1 MSGSSEP
8 EGKRPPDLS
17 WDASVSL
24 LSRLFPLKDVS
35 STGFKQLPCYDDR
48 LYYFEGQLDD
58 ELVRKPFALKI
69 SNGNFG
75 QAMVSGQ
82 NAVMLHLKAKGIQ
95 CCEPIMTKRGR
106 YLEILS
112 EADLLQGN
120 GRDDVTYVVRVLR
133 YVPGELMD
141 EVNKCYLTPELSY
154 SVGGFVGR
162 IDLALQV
169 RAPYSP
175 LPAYVS
181 CSIKCL

>member
-1 MSGSSEP
+1 
-8 EGKRPPDLS
+8 
-17 WDASVSL
+17 
-24 LSRLFPLKDVS
+24 
-35 STGFKQLPCYDDR
+35 
-48 LYYFEGQLDD
+48 
-58 ELVRKPFALKI
+58 
-69 SNGNFG
+69 
-75 QAMVSGQ
+75 
-82 NAVMLHLKAKGIQ
+82 
-95 CCEPIMTKRGR
+95 MTKRGH

-175 LPAYVS
+175 LPTYFIKMIIVFKCLVTS
-181 CSIKCL
+181 IITTSIKQGVC